1 MHNLEVLTVKKI
13 TVEFKKLTDIRK
25 LKTIMKNVYSSKSD
39 HLPDITRFNLNK
51 IFSPNSVERAE
62 IHITTASSVDI
73 VGIAKNSLTF
83 FIGEFPF
90 TKVSNN
96 SSEED
101 KYTVLPWNLSNH
113 VGQDNLKNLI
123 NRIKENTQNLKYII
137 FIKPDSTLHSSYN
150 NLSQSMTSLA
160 ELNLSDIVAEDNTEG
175 LLNKIEELELKISDL
190 RMLLSKA
197 QQDLEL
203 EKNLVSQKQQEL
215 DKKQQEINNLN
226 NQIIALSKN
235 EITWDTREKNKASF
249 QFAGFTG
256 TLNTIIDPISGTMSF
271 NVS

>member
-1 MHNLEVLTVKKI
+1 MKKI

-25 LKTIMKNVYSSKSD
+25 LKTIMRNVYSSKSD

-51 IFSPNSVERAE
+51 IFSPSSVERAE
-62 IHITTASSVDI
+62 IHITTSSSVDI
-73 VGIAKNSLTF
+73 VAIAKNFLTF
-83 FIGEFPF
+83 FVGEFPF

-96 SSEED
+96 SSKED
-101 KYTVLPWNLSNH
+101 NYTVLPWNLSNH
-113 VGQDNLKNLI
+113 IGQDNLKNLI

-137 FIKPDSTLHSSYN
+137 FIRTDSNLHSSLDSN
-150 NLSQSMTSLA
+150 ISQSMTSLA

-190 RMLLSKA
+190 RTLLGKA
-197 QQDLEL
+197 QQELEL

-249 QFAGFTG
+249 RFAGFTG
-256 TLNTIIDPISGTMSF
+256 TLNTVIDPISRTMSF